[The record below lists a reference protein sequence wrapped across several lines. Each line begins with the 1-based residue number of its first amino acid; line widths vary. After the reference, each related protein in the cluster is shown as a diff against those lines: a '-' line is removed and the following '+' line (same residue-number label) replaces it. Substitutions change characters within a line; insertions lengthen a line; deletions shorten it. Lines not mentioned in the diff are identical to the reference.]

1 MTSFEYNPVEERD
14 IESLKAVVGP
24 DDISTEDF
32 DLVTNALDAYS
43 GDMSLPEAVVWPESS
58 EEVLKILSY
67 ASSRRIPVT
76 VRGGGTGLTGA
87 SVPRYRG
94 IVMNMSKMNH
104 IVDVRPLDMQV
115 DVEPGVIYDQLNRE
129 LEPHGLF
136 FPPDPASGR
145 SCTIGGM
152 IANNASGLKAVK
164 YGATRD
170 YVLALRVV
178 FPVGLD
184 LRLGSRVFKYSI
196 GYDLARMMVGSE
208 GTLGVITEAT
218 LRLRPLPRNR
228 RTVAAYFDSIEA
240 GVKCINTIR
249 LSGLEPGAIEFLD
262 KTHLKLISDWAKLD
276 LPQRECMT
284 ILEFHSYSAAGLEEE
299 INDAV
304 NILRSGGAVEVV
316 VPKSVQESER
326 IWEARRGAYP
336 SILKAC
342 RSPIIGD
349 IIVPLSRLLEAVK
362 KAYELAEKY
371 GVRVGVMGHL
381 GDGNVHANWLT
392 DRRNRDEWERAH
404 KANAELCR
412 YAIELGGAV
421 SAEHGIGIEKREF
434 MEEQHGG
441 ALELMRKIKSLLDP
455 NNILNPG
462 IML

>member
-1 MTSFEYNPVEERD
+1 MHYNKVGNQD
-14 IESLKAVVGP
+14 IEFLKSVAGP
-24 DDISTEDF
+24 ADVSTEDF
-32 DLVTNALDAYS
+32 DLVTNSLDAYS
-43 GDMSLPEAVVWPESS
+43 GEIALPEAVVWPESS

-87 SVPRYRG
+87 SVPRYGG
-94 IVMNMSKMNH
+94 IVMNMSKMSR
-104 IVDVRPLDMQV
+104 IIEVRPLDMQV
-115 DVEPGVIYDQLNRE
+115 DVEPGMIYDQLNRE
-129 LEPHGLF
+129 LEPYGLF
-136 FPPDPASGR
+136 FPPDPASGK

-152 IANNASGLKAVK
+152 IANNASGLKAVR

-184 LRLGSRVFKYSI
+184 LRLGSKVFKYST

-218 LRLRPLPRNR
+218 LRLRTLPRNR
-228 RTVAAYFDSIEA
+228 RTIAAYFDSIED

-262 KTHLKLISDWAKLD
+262 RTHLRLISEWARLD
-276 LPQRECMT
+276 LPQRECMI

-299 INDAV
+299 VSDAL
-304 NILRSGGAVEVV
+304 NILRKGGAVEVV
-316 VPKSVQESER
+316 VPRSAQEGER

-336 SILKAC
+336 SILKAS

-349 IIVPLSRLLEAVK
+349 IIVPLSKLLDAVK

-392 DRRNRDEWERAH
+392 NRRDMDEWERAH
-404 KANAELCR
+404 RANAELTR
-412 YAIELGGAV
+412 YALELGGAA
-421 SAEHGIGIEKREF
+421 SAEHGIGIEKKEYMR
-434 MEEQHGG
+434 EQHGE
-441 ALELMRKIKSLLDP
+441 ALDLMKKIKALLDP

>member
-1 MTSFEYNPVEERD
+1 MHYNKVGNPD
-14 IESLKAVVGP
+14 IEFLKSIVGSV
-24 DDISTEDF
+24 DISTEDF
-32 DLVTNALDAYS
+32 DLVTNSLDAYS
-43 GDMSLPEAVVWPESS
+43 GEISLPEAVVWPESS
-58 EEVLKILSY
+58 EEVLRILSY

-87 SVPRYRG
+87 SVPRYGG
-94 IVMNMSKMNH
+94 IVMNMSKMSR
-104 IVDVRPLDMQV
+104 VVELRPLDMQV
-115 DVEPGVIYDQLNRE
+115 DVEPGMIYDQLNRE
-129 LEPHGLF
+129 LEPYGLF
-136 FPPDPASGR
+136 FPPDPASGK

-152 IANNASGLKAVK
+152 IANNASGLKAVR

-184 LRLGSRVFKYSI
+184 LRLGSRVFKYST

-218 LRLRPLPRNR
+218 LRLKTLPRNR
-228 RTVAAYFDSIEA
+228 RTIAAYFDSIEA
-240 GVKCINTIR
+240 GVKCINAIR

-262 KTHLKLISDWAKLD
+262 RTHLRLISEWAKLD
-276 LPQRECMT
+276 LPQRECMI
-284 ILEFHSYSAAGLEEE
+284 ILEFHSYSAAGQEEE
-299 INDAV
+299 VSDAL
-304 NILRSGGAVEVV
+304 NILKNGGAVEVV
-316 VPKSVQESER
+316 VPRNAQEGER

-336 SILKAC
+336 SILKAS

-349 IIVPLSRLLEAVK
+349 IIVPLSKLLDAVK

-381 GDGNVHANWLT
+381 GDGNIHANWLT
-392 DRRNRDEWERAH
+392 DRRDMDEWERAH
-404 KANAELCR
+404 RANAELTR
-412 YAIELGGAV
+412 YALELGGAV
-421 SAEHGIGIEKREF
+421 SAEHGIGIEKKEF
-434 MEEQHGG
+434 MREQHGE
-441 ALELMRKIKSLLDP
+441 ALELMKRIKALLDP

>member
-1 MTSFEYNPVEERD
+1 LHYNKVGNPD
-14 IESLKAVVGP
+14 IEFLKSIVGSV
-24 DDISTEDF
+24 DISTEDF
-32 DLVTNALDAYS
+32 DLVTNSLDAYS
-43 GDMSLPEAVVWPESS
+43 GEISLPEAVVWPESS
-58 EEVLKILSY
+58 EEVLRILSY

-87 SVPRYRG
+87 SVPRYGG
-94 IVMNMSKMNH
+94 IVMNMSKMSR
-104 IVDVRPLDMQV
+104 VVELRPLDMQV
-115 DVEPGVIYDQLNRE
+115 DVEPGMIYDQLNRE
-129 LEPHGLF
+129 LEPYGLF
-136 FPPDPASGR
+136 FPPDPASGK

-152 IANNASGLKAVK
+152 IANNASGLKAVR

-184 LRLGSRVFKYSI
+184 LRLGSRVFKYST

-218 LRLRPLPRNR
+218 LRLKTLPRNR
-228 RTVAAYFDSIEA
+228 RTIAAYFDSIEA
-240 GVKCINTIR
+240 GVKCINAIR

-262 KTHLKLISDWAKLD
+262 RTHLRLISEWAKLD
-276 LPQRECMT
+276 LPQRECMI
-284 ILEFHSYSAAGLEEE
+284 ILEFHSYSAAGQEEE
-299 INDAV
+299 VSDAL
-304 NILRSGGAVEVV
+304 NILKNGGAVEVV
-316 VPKSVQESER
+316 VPRNAQEGER

-336 SILKAC
+336 SILKAS

-349 IIVPLSRLLEAVK
+349 IIVPLSKLLDAVK

-381 GDGNVHANWLT
+381 GDGNIHANWLT
-392 DRRNRDEWERAH
+392 DRRDMDEWERAH
-404 KANAELCR
+404 RANAELTR
-412 YAIELGGAV
+412 YALELGGAV
-421 SAEHGIGIEKREF
+421 SAEHGIGIEKKEF
-434 MEEQHGG
+434 MREQHGE
-441 ALELMRKIKSLLDP
+441 ALELMKRIKTLLDP

>member
-1 MTSFEYNPVEERD
+1 VGNPD
-14 IESLKAVVGP
+14 IEFLKSIVGSV
-24 DDISTEDF
+24 DISTEDF
-32 DLVTNALDAYS
+32 DLVTNSLDAYS
-43 GDMSLPEAVVWPESS
+43 GEISLPEAVVWPESS
-58 EEVLKILSY
+58 EEVLRILSY

-87 SVPRYRG
+87 SVPRYGG
-94 IVMNMSKMNH
+94 IVMNMSKMSR
-104 IVDVRPLDMQV
+104 VVELRPLDMQV
-115 DVEPGVIYDQLNRE
+115 DVEPGMIYDQLNRE
-129 LEPHGLF
+129 LEPYGLF
-136 FPPDPASGR
+136 FPPDPASGK

-152 IANNASGLKAVK
+152 IANNASGLKAVR

-184 LRLGSRVFKYSI
+184 LRLGSRVFKYST

-218 LRLRPLPRNR
+218 LRLKTLPRNR
-228 RTVAAYFDSIEA
+228 RTIAAYFDSIEA
-240 GVKCINTIR
+240 GVKCINAIR

-262 KTHLKLISDWAKLD
+262 RTHLRLISEWAKLD
-276 LPQRECMT
+276 LPQRECMI
-284 ILEFHSYSAAGLEEE
+284 ILEFHSYSAAGQEEE
-299 INDAV
+299 VSDAL
-304 NILRSGGAVEVV
+304 NILKNGGAVEVV
-316 VPKSVQESER
+316 VPRNAQEGER

-336 SILKAC
+336 SILKAS

-349 IIVPLSRLLEAVK
+349 IIVPLSKLLDAVK

-381 GDGNVHANWLT
+381 GDGNIHANWLT
-392 DRRNRDEWERAH
+392 DRRDMDEWERAH
-404 KANAELCR
+404 RANAELTR
-412 YAIELGGAV
+412 YALELGGAV
-421 SAEHGIGIEKREF
+421 SAEHGIGIEKKEF
-434 MEEQHGG
+434 MREQHGE
-441 ALELMRKIKSLLDP
+441 ALELMKRIKALLDP